1 MVVLNYREELITAK
15 VSQEHGEELLRSENM
30 FLRDQIVAEQQ
41 ERSIV
46 EENLTQEIS
55 QLQQQL
61 GNYISP
67 SCLINICENTDK

>member
-41 ERSIV
+41 ERSTV

-61 GNYISP
+61 SNYISL
-67 SCLINICENTDK
+67 SCLISICE

>member
-1 MVVLNYREELITAK
+1 MVVLRYREELITAK